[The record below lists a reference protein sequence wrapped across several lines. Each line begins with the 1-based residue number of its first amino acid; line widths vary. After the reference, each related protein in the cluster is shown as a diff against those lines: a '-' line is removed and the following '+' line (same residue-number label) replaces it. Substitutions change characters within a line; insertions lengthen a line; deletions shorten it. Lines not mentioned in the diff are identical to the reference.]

1 MAMFRNENNEEVEKK
16 GSFFGRLFRRGDGPG
31 VDPDEPLITDNPN
44 FINFFKLYLR
54 KFNNIVLS
62 NLLFVFGNF
71 PIIFLLLGLSGFFS
85 GHTVAPTY
93 TLFPNLAL
101 IVSHKLTPAS
111 AALYGTYSLHTQV
124 TVFSTAD
131 YVLFGLSLLTVF
143 TLGPVMT
150 GVTYIHR
157 NLVRGEPVFIWGDFI
172 GAVKKNFKQAMIYG
186 VIDFIIIG
194 ILAYD
199 LFFFRMNT
207 GGSFF
212 TSVLFF
218 AILFLVILYFFIRT
232 YIYTMIVTFDLPIRK
247 LFKNGLIM
255 SVVGAKRNLAY
266 LLGAAAVIVLNWGIL
281 LLYFPLGIILP
292 FTITIST
299 VIFIGEYCVFP
310 NIKMFMID
318 PYYESLDGNGDEY
331 EKTEEEN

>member
-1 MAMFRNENNEEVEKK
+1 MAFFRNDNNEENEKS
-16 GSFFGRLFRRGDGPG
+16 GSFFSRIFRRGDGPG
-31 VDPDEPLITDNPN
+31 VDPDEPPITDNPN
-44 FINFFKLYLR
+44 FVNFFKLYLR

-85 GHTVAPTY
+85 GHTTAPTY
-93 TLFPNLAL
+93 TVFPNLSV

-111 AALYGTYSLHTQV
+111 AALYGTYSMQTQV
-124 TVFSTAD
+124 TVLSVTD
-131 YVLFGLSLLTVF
+131 YVMFALSLLTVF

-157 NLVRGEPVFIWGDFI
+157 NLVRGEHVFIWGDFFA
-172 GAVKKNFKQAMIYG
+172 AVKKNFRQAMIYG
-186 VIDFIIIG
+186 VIDFIIIA
-194 ILAYD
+194 ILSYD

-218 AILFLVILYFFIRT
+218 AILFLVIIYFFIRT
-232 YIYTMIVTFDLPIRK
+232 YIYTMIVTFDLKMIK

-255 SVVGAKRNLAY
+255 SVVGVKRNLAY
-266 LLGAAAVIVLNWGIL
+266 LLGAAAVILLNYGIL
-281 LLYFPLGIILP
+281 VLYFPLGIILP

-299 VIFIGEYCVFP
+299 LIFIGEYCVFP
-310 NIKMFMID
+310 NIKRFMID
-318 PYYESLDGNGDEY
+318 PYYESLENDAGETN
-331 EKTEEEN
+331 EENEE